1 MAKPNDETIRII
13 ADKIERWPLDDLKPY
28 ARNARDHSA
37 EQIDQIIQSMRANGF
52 TIPILVAEDGE
63 IIAGHGREQAARK
76 IGLSEVPVIVAR
88 GWTEE
93 QTRAYRLQDN
103 AIALNSTW
111 DEALLKIEIGDL
123 KADDFDVSALGF
135 SAADLDRLLA
145 ATPAP
150 EAPVEFPEHDEA
162 IETEH
167 CCPKCGYK
175 WSGKSS

>member
-1 MAKPNDETIRII
+1 MARSKASEIRFV
-13 ADKIERWPLDDLKPY
+13 ADKIERWPIDDLKPY
-28 ARNARDHSA
+28 DRNARVHSA
-37 EQIDQIIQSMRANGF
+37 EQVEQIARSMRENGF

-63 IIAGHGREQAARK
+63 IIAGHGREQAARRL
-76 IGLSEVPVIVAR
+76 GLQEVPVMVAR
-88 GWTEE
+88 GWTDE

-111 DEALLKIEIGDL
+111 DDALLKIEIGDL
-123 KADDFDVSALGF
+123 KAEEFDVSALGF

-145 ATPAP
+145 AAPAP